1 MAQEDNKLEES
12 LRKNAAQDS
21 FPTYNASE
29 GKEKEFQ
36 STEESLSTIKTA
48 KLEEECDD
56 ARHSLQN
63 TKRLNTIY
71 SQLMCLFFGGRWF
84 YLWVLSLFILFVIA
98 DDEFVKNT
106 FLNEYINDVNVILV
120 CKKLFYALGIVFVAL
135 LTFPTAKGLR
145 RLFKTIVDILK
156 HKIKL

>member
-36 STEESLSTIKTA
+36 STEESLSTIKIT

-71 SQLMCLFFGGRWF
+71 SQLMCLFFGGWWF
-84 YLWVLSLFILFVIA
+84 YVWVLFLFVLFVIA
-98 DDEFVKNT
+98 DDDFVKNT
-106 FLNEYINDVNVILV
+106 FLNEYVNIILM